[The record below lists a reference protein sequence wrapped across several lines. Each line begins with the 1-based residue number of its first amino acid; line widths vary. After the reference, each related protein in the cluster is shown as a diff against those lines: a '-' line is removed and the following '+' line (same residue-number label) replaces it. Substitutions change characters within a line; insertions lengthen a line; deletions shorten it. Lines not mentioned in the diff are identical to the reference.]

1 MTIGESSNVVVTGA
15 TGFIGRSCCK
25 CLVSNG
31 FDVIRVGR
39 SKADDIYCD
48 LMDPDSVWRLSHLP
62 AYKAFIHLGAHV
74 GLDGSILED
83 MYVPNVLS
91 TALIAD
97 ITRKRDAQLVFAST
111 AIIAG
116 LNTERISA
124 LSEPKPDTP
133 YAQSKELAE
142 QCLRASGV
150 ASAILRIG
158 GVYGPNG
165 PQHLGLNRTLQEALA
180 GNPPVIFG
188 DGSGKRNYIYV
199 NDLAL
204 LLVRAVMDRV
214 MGTHLV
220 SGSEELSISQMYH
233 SICDVFKI
241 KGGPRFLEGDSSRS
255 QIMVASPSFSGQ
267 SLFTDSLEAIKS
279 GSEFSFKS

>member
-1 MTIGESSNVVVTGA
+1 MTSRESNNVVVTGA
-15 TGFIGRSCCK
+15 TGFIGHFCCK
-25 CLVSNG
+25 CLESNG
-31 FDVIRVGR
+31 YNVVKAGR
-39 SKADDIYCD
+39 SKTDDFYCD
-48 LMDPDSVWRLSHLP
+48 LTDPDSVWRLSHLP
-62 AYKAFIHLGAHV
+62 PYKAFIHLGAHV
-74 GLDGSILED
+74 GWDGSSLQD

-97 ITRKRDAQLVFAST
+97 ITRKHDAHLVFASA

-124 LSEPKPDTP
+124 SSEPKLDAP
-133 YAQSKELAE
+133 YAKSKELAE
-142 QCLRASGV
+142 QCLLASGV

-165 PQHLGLNRTLQEALA
+165 PQHLGLNRAIQDALV
-180 GNPPVIFG
+180 GKPPVIFG

-204 LLVRAVMDRV
+204 ILVRAVNDRV
-214 MGTHLV
+214 LGTHLV
-220 SGSEELSISQMYH
+220 SGSEQLQIVQMYH

-241 KGGPRFLEGDSSRS
+241 ESGPRFIEGDSSRS
-255 QIMVASPSFSGQ
+255 QIIVAPPAFSGQ
-267 SLFTDSLEAIKS
+267 TSFSDSLEAIKS
-279 GSEFSFKS
+279 VSEFLP